1 MANKRLDLD
10 SLETANAAV
19 LAQIVVEPF
28 TPDTLRVQILNKL
41 LEGAES
47 ENFFD
52 SIFAESLSLGDCPEC
67 GHTNHWLV
75 PEDDLNRKG
84 WVTSEKDDRVPR
96 TTDRESCP
104 EWQES
109 CKKKRI
115 TI

>member
-1 MANKRLDLD
+1 MAEKRIDLET
-10 SLETANAAV
+10 LETANAAV

-52 SIFAESLSLGDCPEC
+52 TIFAENLDLGECPEC
-67 GHTNHWLV
+67 GHENHWLI
-75 PEDDLNRKG
+75 PEDDLNKRG
-84 WVTSEKDDRVPR
+84 YVTHEKDDRVPKS
-96 TTDRESCP
+96 TNVENCP

-109 CKKKRI
+109 CGKKK
-115 TI
+115 TII